1 MSDHLPLDFEV
12 FEKIMIYNAL
22 MDHDY
27 LETILEHTKSSFFKD
42 QNIKKIF
49 DVLKKYYNENNTAPN
64 ITELKAHLI
73 NADDKQALKELVL
86 SFSNLDKKY
95 NKDILLKNTERFL
108 KEKSV
113 LDTFNKTSLDVQT
126 GKIDTANI
134 LNNFEKACSIS
145 LIENIG
151 FDYLESIDD
160 HCKDLQKVFKTVS
173 TGWTWLDNRIGGGF
187 MAEGR
192 ALYVFFGVT
201 NVGKS
206 IFLGN
211 IATNILNQNK
221 TVVLISLEMPE
232 QVYAKRISSQ
242 LTQIPFDGLSNNLVK
257 LKDSIN
263 EYKTKRGNAKLI
275 IKEFPPKGVT
285 VLNIKTYLNKL
296 VKKGIKPDVI
306 VLDYI
311 NLLAPTENG
320 SNSYESVKQI
330 TENLRALSYTFECPI
345 ISATQATRSAVNS
358 SDLDLDKTSESM
370 GLSHTVDA
378 QFSIWT
384 EEGDVDLGIIHL
396 GIVKN
401 RFGPRKHATI
411 LNIDYPTLTL
421 TETDEFDSES
431 TTPTPKSKNTN
442 TIADKIENDFEDD
455 QNNSSMDVL
464 NTLQKLDLLNESQ

>member
-1 MSDHLPLDFEV
+1 MSNILPLDFDS
-12 FEKIMIYNAL
+12 FERIVIYNSL

-27 LETILEHTKSSFFKD
+27 LETILEHTKPSFFKD
-42 QNIKKIF
+42 QNIRKIF
-49 DVLKKYYNENNTAPN
+49 DVLKKYYVENGSAPN

-73 NADDKQALKELVL
+73 TPDEKQALKELVL
-86 SFSNLDKKY
+86 SFSSLDKKY
-95 NKDILLKNTERFL
+95 NKDILIKNTERFL

-113 LDTFNKTSLDVQT
+113 LDTFNKTSIDVQS
-126 GKIDTANI
+126 GDIDTTKI
-134 LNNFEKACSIS
+134 LSNFENACSIS

-151 FDYLESIDD
+151 FDYLESIDE
-160 HCKDLQKVFKTVS
+160 HCSDLQKVFKTVS
-173 TGWTWLDNRIGGGF
+173 TGWKWLDHRIGGGF

-242 LTQIPFDGLSNNLVK
+242 LSQIPFDGLSNNLYK
-257 LKDSIN
+257 LKDSLS
-263 EYKTKRGNAKLI
+263 EYKTQNGKSKLI

-285 VLNIKTYLNKL
+285 VLNIKTYINKL
-296 VKKGIKPDVI
+296 VKKGIKPDAII
-306 VLDYI
+306 VDYI
-311 NLLAPTENG
+311 NLIAPSSNG
-320 SNSYESVKQI
+320 LNSYESIKNI
-330 TENLRALSYTFECPI
+330 TESLRALSYTFECPI

-358 SDLDLDKTSESM
+358 GELDLDKTSESM

-384 EEGDVDLGIIHL
+384 EDGDADLGIIHM

-401 RFGPRKHATI
+401 RFGPRKHTTI
-411 LNIDYPTLTL
+411 LGIDYPTLTIKEIEDNENLDTNNKKIPNL
-421 TETDEFDSES
+421 TADLES
-431 TTPTPKSKNTN
+431 TFTDNQETSIIDTLN
-442 TIADKIENDFEDD
+442 KIT
-455 QNNSSMDVL
+455 SV
-464 NTLQKLDLLNESQ
+464 NEL

>member
-1 MSDHLPLDFEV
+1 MSEQLPLDFEV

-49 DVLKKYYNENNTAPN
+49 DVLKKYYLEHNTAPN

-73 NADDKQALKELVL
+73 TSEDKQSLKELVL
-86 SFSNLDKKY
+86 SFSNLDKNY
-95 NKDILLKNTERFL
+95 NKDILLKNSERFL

-113 LDTFNKTSLDVQT
+113 LDVFNKTSLDVQT
-126 GKIDTANI
+126 GKIDTSKI
-134 LNNFEKACSIS
+134 LNKFENACSIS

-151 FDYLESIDD
+151 FDYLESVDQ
-160 HCKDLQKVFKTVS
+160 HCEDLKKVFKTIS
-173 TGWTWLDNRIGGGF
+173 TGWKWLDNRIGGGF
-187 MAEGR
+187 MQEGK

-211 IATNILNQNK
+211 MATNILNQGK
-221 TVVLISLEMPE
+221 TVVLISLEMSE

-242 LTQIPFDGLSNNLVK
+242 LTQIPFDGLTNNLVK
-257 LKDSIN
+257 LKDSLN
-263 EYKTKRGNAKLI
+263 EYKTKQKDAKLI

-285 VLNIKTYLNKL
+285 VLNIKTYINKL
-296 VKKGIKPDVI
+296 VKKGIKPDAI
-306 VLDYI
+306 ILDYI
-311 NLLAPTENG
+311 NLLAPTESG
-320 SNSYESVKQI
+320 SNSYESIKQI
-330 TENLRALSYTFECPI
+330 TENLRALSYTFECPV

-358 SDLDLDKTSESM
+358 GELDLDKTSESM

-384 EEGDVDLGIIHL
+384 EEGDADLGIIHM

-401 RFGPRKHATI
+401 RFGPRKHTTI

-421 TETDEFDSES
+421 SES
-431 TTPTPKSKNTN
+431 EEVDLENPRPKAKNPN
-442 TIADKIENDFEDD
+442 NIADKLESDFDD
-455 QNNSSMDVL
+455 DHSTSSLEVL
-464 NTLQKLDLLNESQ
+464 NTLEKLDLLNESQ